1 ITPSNTLIVELDQ
14 QAYSLPMEALVGPD
28 GTYFG
33 EHHSLVYS
41 PGALMEKKLR
51 PSERFNGQESVLLV
65 DASRAPGAGYLPGL
79 DAQRTPVAGLFPQT
93 HVVDSTRTSWIQTR
107 SIMAASQVFHYMG
120 HGRPDG
126 SGTGLDYDSV
136 RPLRAKDFTP
146 ELLRKSEMIVLA
158 ACSGA

>member
-1 ITPSNTLIVELDQ
+1 
-14 QAYSLPMEALVGPD
+14 
-28 GTYFG
+28 
-33 EHHSLVYS
+33 
-41 PGALMEKKLR
+41 
-51 PSERFNGQESVLLV
+51 
-65 DASRAPGAGYLPGL
+65 AGYLPGL
-79 DAQRTPVAGLFPQT
+79 DAQRTAVAGLFPQT

-158 ACSGA
+158 ACSGAAGRENGLADSNNLVHAFLAGGVPAVIASHWNVDSASTSQLVVGFYQNLRKNQTIAQAVYNARIQVMRGKP